1 MKNLLKKILIYT
13 IIFIVLYLLPLIIIA
28 ILYKNEV
35 LIKANNGEIVSGV
48 LTYYGTLILGSIAI
62 MQTQISLKQNSE
74 TFKADKYSAIK
85 ILKDCSFEII
95 DNNTITNYNQ
105 NHYPVN
111 QYYVKRNNN
120 FEFDEKLKCLN
131 VRLFYT
137 TLNYLIKKITL
148 KKVKGNYTDHYFI
161 NSDYITDLCECP
173 SSGCGQ
179 LEVVFMLYP
188 HELNVLNDLFN
199 DGQLI
204 FVFTFEII
212 SCFDVVMTETIEV
225 NFSPLNNGQKK
236 KCFTS
241 KKLNW
246 TVFTTSY
253 TYNKGENY
261 ERRKFKNKSESK

>member
-13 IIFIVLYLLPLIIIA
+13 IIFLVLFLLPFILIKS
-28 ILYKNEV
+28 LYKNKV
-35 LIKANNGEIVSGV
+35 LTKTNNGEIVSGL
-48 LTYYGTLILGSIAI
+48 LTYYGTIILGSIAI
-62 MQTQISLKQNSE
+62 KQTQISLKQNRE

-120 FEFDEKLKCLN
+120 FEFDANLRYLN

-137 TLNYLIKKITL
+137 TLNYPIKKISL
-148 KKVKGNYTDHYFI
+148 KKVKGNYTDNYFI

-188 HELNVLNDLFN
+188 HELNALNDLFN

-236 KCFTS
+236 KIFTS
-241 KKLNW
+241 KKFNW

-261 ERRKFKNKSESK
+261 ERKKFKNKSESE